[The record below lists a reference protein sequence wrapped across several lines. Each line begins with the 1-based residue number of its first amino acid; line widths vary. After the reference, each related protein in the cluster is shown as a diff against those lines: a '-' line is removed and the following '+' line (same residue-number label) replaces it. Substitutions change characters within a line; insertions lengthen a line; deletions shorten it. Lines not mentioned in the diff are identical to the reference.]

1 MAGIKTIKIFLASP
15 MEVVDERRQFRE
27 LIKQINEEHAIK
39 QGFAFDVV
47 CWEENVLPGVG
58 IDAQDVVNQQ
68 IDMNYDVFVALFK
81 SKVGTPTH
89 RYLSGTIEEYE
100 RARMLKDIKP
110 ELKIM
115 CYFLGDTDSNAIRD
129 LKTKFNSEGILW
141 NELKTND
148 EYKDKIFK
156 HFIAILND
164 YASGRIKKENDSVPQ
179 ANTCNHSVAVAI
191 VHETRMLIV
200 KRSKK
205 LKVFGGYWQIPGGK
219 VKKDEEYAQTAI
231 REIKEE
237 LSLDLD
243 EASLKHLSDFYSA
256 DVSNKEKTIAIHL
269 FICEVAS
276 EDLEVVLNTENE
288 AWKWIDFSNNEF
300 NEVSFFGSNKLM
312 ANAIWR
318 EIMIAGKLEKILLNY
333 DEYSGT
339 FPTEISGISTA
350 ELNSLYCYL
359 NILGVVSLSN
369 KEIRCASEY
378 SRQLIQALIHLSR
391 SGKSI
396 FNNSQIDLIST
407 LNIQKDEY
415 MALNNQ
421 KTRLLYSHKSLLSM
435 LSCMTELDNCIRNV
449 CDVCIFGKYKDE
461 DYILMRWDFYANKYQ
476 LVSSGLSKDCKTGEF
491 VNNAEYVVTRR
502 FGKLMNTYLE
512 CFGLGQVTTKHLSAG
527 SVVNDPILRTYN
539 VDVVSAHPKKDSKE
553 INELI
558 KSINEKSIALIHYSD
573 SISRS
578 NAKNILLFRW
588 CKVDTLFNSRISYG
602 GRSVRGIDELLTNI
616 GENTIRRH
624 MKNVIQIDSVMPE
637 DEFSNILSDF
647 DSKICNG

>member
-1 MAGIKTIKIFLASP
+1 MVGIKTIKIFLASP
-15 MEVVDERRQFRE
+15 MEVVDERKQFRE
-27 LIKQINEEHAIK
+27 LIKKINDEYAIEK
-39 QGFAFDVV
+39 GFAFDVV

-115 CYFLGDTDSNAIRD
+115 CYFLGDTDSTPISD

-148 EYKDKIFK
+148 EYKEKLFK
-156 HFIAILND
+156 HFVTILND
-164 YASGRIKKENDSVPQ
+164 YASGKTPKEDDFVIRENK
-179 ANTCNHSVAVAI
+179 CNHSVAVAI
-191 VHETRMLIV
+191 VHKTKMLIV

-219 VKKDEEYAQTAI
+219 VKKDEDYTQTVL

-243 EASLKHLSDFYSA
+243 ETALRHLSDFYSV
-256 DVSNKEKTIAIHL
+256 DVSNKEKTIMIHL

-276 EDLEVVLNTENE
+276 EDLSVVLNPENE
-288 AWKWIDFSNNEF
+288 DWKWIDFSNDEF
-300 NEVSFFGSNKLM
+300 NEVSFFGSNKMM
-312 ANAIWR
+312 ANVIWR
-318 EIMIAGKLEKILLNY
+318 EITFSGKLEKILLNY

-339 FPTEISGISTA
+339 FPTEICDISST
-350 ELNSLYCYL
+350 ELNSIYCYL
-359 NILGVVSLSN
+359 NFLGVVSLNN
-369 KEIRCASEY
+369 KEIKCTSEY
-378 SRQLIQALIHLSR
+378 SRQLIKALIHLSR

-415 MALNNQ
+415 VALNNQ
-421 KTRLLYSHKSLLSM
+421 KTRMLCSHKSLLSL

-449 CDVCIFGKYKDE
+449 CDVCLFGKHNNE

-476 LVSSGLSKDCKTGEF
+476 LVSSGLPKDCKTGDYIS
-491 VNNAEYVVTRR
+491 NAEYVINRR

-512 CFGLGQVTTKHLSAG
+512 CFGLGQITTKHLSAG
-527 SVVNDPILRTYN
+527 SVVNDSILRTYN
-539 VDVVSAHPKKDSKE
+539 VDVVSAHPKKESKTV
-553 INELI
+553 NDLI
-558 KSINEKSIALIHYSD
+558 KSVNEKSIALIHYSD

-578 NAKNILLFRW
+578 NTKSIMLFRW
-588 CKVDTLFNSRISYG
+588 CKVDTLFNSKISYG
-602 GRSVRGIDELLTNI
+602 GRSVRGIEELLTNI

-624 MKNVIQIDSVMPE
+624 MKNVIQIDSIMPE
-637 DEFSNILSDF
+637 NEFSNILSEL
-647 DSKICNG
+647 DSKICKG